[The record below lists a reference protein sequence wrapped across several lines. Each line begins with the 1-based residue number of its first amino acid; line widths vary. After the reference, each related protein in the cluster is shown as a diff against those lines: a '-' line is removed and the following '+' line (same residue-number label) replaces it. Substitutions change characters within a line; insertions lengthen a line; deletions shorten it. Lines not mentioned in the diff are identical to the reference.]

1 MKNLKKIKFALVL
14 IVLLFLSNKISA
26 QQLIKASEVTPAYLK
41 ILCATNGINVSEIKD
56 NFIKINNGVEMYLD
70 IDEQNEYFIFNN
82 NYSLSDK
89 ATPAKALELV
99 NKINSEVVFISAR
112 YHQKENTIEY
122 RYYFWIKDGF
132 TDQSLISA
140 ISMYK
145 DAFTFSLG
153 KDTEFL
159 IQ

>member
-1 MKNLKKIKFALVL
+1 MKNKILQ
-14 IVLLFLSNKISA
+14 LFLAGIFLFSFSQISA

-41 ILCATNGINVSEIKD
+41 ILCATNGITISEMKD
-56 NFIKINNGVEMYLD
+56 NFVKINNGVDLYLD
-70 IDEQNEYFIFNN
+70 IDDQKEYIILNN

-99 NKINSEVVFISAR
+99 NRINSEVIFISAR
-112 YHQKENTIEY
+112 YHEKENTIEY
-122 RYYFWIKDGF
+122 RFYFWIKDGF

-140 ISMYK
+140 MSMYK
-145 DAFTFSLG
+145 DAFSFSLG
-153 KDTEFL
+153 KDTDQL

>member
-1 MKNLKKIKFALVL
+1 MKTNSKIKLFFAL
-14 IVLLFLSNKISA
+14 ITLLSFVNLNA
-26 QQLIKASEVTPAYLK
+26 QNLIKAAEVTPAYLK
-41 ILCATNGINVSEIKD
+41 IICATNGITVSEMKD
-56 NFIKINNGVEMYLD
+56 NFIKINNVIDMYLD
-70 IDEQNEYFIFNN
+70 IDKKKEYIILNN

-132 TDQSLISA
+132 SDQSLISA
-140 ISMYK
+140 LDIYK
-145 DAFTFSLG
+145 EAFSFSLN
-153 KDTEFL
+153 KDTEKL
-159 IQ
+159 IK

>member
-1 MKNLKKIKFALVL
+1 MKTNSKIKLFFAL
-14 IVLLFLSNKISA
+14 ITLLSFVNLNA
-26 QQLIKASEVTPAYLK
+26 QQLIKVSEVTPAYLK
-41 ILCATNGINVSEIKD
+41 ILCATNGITVSEIKD
-56 NFIKINNGVEMYLD
+56 NFIKINNGIDMYLD
-70 IDEQNEYFIFNN
+70 IDDKNGYIIFNN

-132 TDQSLISA
+132 SDQSLISA
-140 ISMYK
+140 LDIYK
-145 DAFTFSLG
+145 DAFSFSLD
-153 KDTEFL
+153 KDTEQL

>member
-1 MKNLKKIKFALVL
+1 MAIIL
-14 IVLLFLSNKISA
+14 IVSLFLSNKIAA

-41 ILCATNGINVSEIKD
+41 ILCATNGITVSEIKD
-56 NFIKINNGVEMYLD
+56 NFIKINNGVDLYLD
-70 IDEQNEYFIFNN
+70 IDSQNEYIILNN

-89 ATPAKALELV
+89 STSAKALELV

-112 YHQKENTIEY
+112 YHEKENTIEY

-132 TDQSLISA
+132 TDQSLMSA
-140 ISMYK
+140 LSMYK

>member
-1 MKNLKKIKFALVL
+1 MKTNSKIKLFFAL
-14 IVLLFLSNKISA
+14 ITLLSFVNLNA
-26 QQLIKASEVTPAYLK
+26 QNLIKVSEVTPAYLK
-41 ILCATNGINVSEIKD
+41 IICATNGITVSEMKD
-56 NFIKINNGVEMYLD
+56 NFIKINNGIDMYLD
-70 IDEQNEYFIFNN
+70 IDEKNEYIIFNN

-132 TDQSLISA
+132 SDQSLISA
-140 ISMYK
+140 LDIYK
-145 DAFTFSLG
+145 EAFSFSLD
-153 KDTEFL
+153 KDTEKL
-159 IQ
+159 IK

>member
-1 MKNLKKIKFALVL
+1 MKTNSKIKLFFAL
-14 IVLLFLSNKISA
+14 ITLLSFVNLNA

-41 ILCATNGINVSEIKD
+41 ILSATNGITVSEIKD
-56 NFIKINNGVEMYLD
+56 NFIKINNGIDMYLD
-70 IDEQNEYFIFNN
+70 IDDKNGYIIFNN

-99 NKINSEVVFISAR
+99 NKINSEVVFISTR
-112 YHQKENTIEY
+112 YHEKENTIEY

-132 TDQSLISA
+132 SDQSLISA
-140 ISMYK
+140 LNIYK
-145 DAFTFSLG
+145 DAFSFSLD
-153 KDTEFL
+153 KDTELL